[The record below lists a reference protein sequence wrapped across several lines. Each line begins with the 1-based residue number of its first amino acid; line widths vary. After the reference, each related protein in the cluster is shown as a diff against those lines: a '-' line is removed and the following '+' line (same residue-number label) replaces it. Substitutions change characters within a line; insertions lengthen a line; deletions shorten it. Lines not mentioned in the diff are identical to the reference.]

1 MQDEMD
7 AELTC
12 PVCQEIYTKDL
23 REPVLLPG
31 CGHTFCRTCLCSVE
45 TSGKVLCPTC
55 RKRHI
60 GSPMSSLPTIYALLS
75 LSEKYKKPLNSEAP
89 CLHHGSP
96 LEFWCRR
103 CQEAL
108 CGHCLLAGHLREGHV
123 VEKGSVFVAEK
134 KEEIVNSIAHLVN
147 EVEMKKELII
157 KQMGELINQI
167 ALNTEESQILHDSK
181 TEAENIL
188 KDIPNVNCI
197 DSALTSQVLVNSLQ
211 MGTQKIPLSRTKMS
225 DSSFCDKCKPC
236 PDMEAESHPVRLESC
251 TSVEEDAEDNREGM
265 HTEPHSPLEKEANES
280 FKYQV
285 NETTDKYLGESINL
299 GNVAGDVSE
308 RNSLVCSKNENLIQ
322 SNLIALRTKAPW
334 PLRCYVVGNDG
345 RTGKLKW
352 ENDKLHMYSLS
363 RAQNDAQ
370 FMIQL
375 SVVEWLISAESPEVF
390 LDLGSDQHYL
400 GRVYIRLY
408 GHLRRAQHFLALC
421 LGSLG
426 PSYKFSKF
434 HGVAKRGAPGE
445 TLAGGK
451 YITSENTI
459 SIQGLIPGLEWGG
472 HHISE
477 KRAGLVVGASGGRP
491 TEDAFFHI
499 CTKDHIG
506 RKFACVFGEVV
517 SEMQVL
523 RDAVYHMLQSDVQIT
538 DVGVILSQGI

>member
-1 MQDEMD
+1 MD

-31 CGHTFCRTCLCSVE
+31 CGHTFCRACLCTVE
-45 TSGKVLCPTC
+45 STGKVLCPTC
-55 RKRHI
+55 RKRHT

-75 LSEKYKKPLNSEAP
+75 LSEKYKKPLNTEAP
-89 CLHHGSP
+89 CQHHGSP
-96 LEFWCRR
+96 LEFWCRH

-108 CGHCLLAGHLREGHV
+108 CGHCLLTGHLREGHL
-123 VEKGSVFVAEK
+123 VEKGAVFVAEK
-134 KEEIVNSIAHLVN
+134 KEEIVSNISQLVN
-147 EVEMKKELII
+147 DVEMKKELII
-157 KQMGELINQI
+157 KQMGDLISQI

-188 KDIPNVNCI
+188 KNIPNVNCI
-197 DSALTSQVLVNSLQ
+197 DSALTLQVLVNSLET
-211 MGTQKIPLSRTKMS
+211 GTQKIPLSRIKMV
-225 DSSFCDKCKPC
+225 DSNFCDKCKPC
-236 PDMEAESHPVRLESC
+236 PDVEAVRPAVKLESC
-251 TSVEEDAEDNREGM
+251 TSMEEDADDNREGM
-265 HTEPHSPLEKEANES
+265 NTEPHSPLEREANEP
-280 FKYQV
+280 FKYQI
-285 NETTDKYLGESINL
+285 NETTDRYMSESQHSESVIGEV
-299 GNVAGDVSE
+299 GE
-308 RNSLVCSKNENLIQ
+308 RNSLIFTRNENL
-322 SNLIALRTKAPW
+322 NHANVIALRTKAPW
-334 PLRCYVVGNDG
+334 PLRCYVIGNDG

-352 ENDKLHMYSLS
+352 ENDKLHMYNLS
-363 RAQNDAQ
+363 RTQNDAQ

-390 LDLGSDQHYL
+390 LDLRSDQHYL

-451 YITSENTI
+451 YITAENTV

-477 KRAGLVVGASGGRP
+477 KRVGLVVGASGGRP

-517 SEMQVL
+517 SDMRVL
-523 RDAVYHMLQSDVQIT
+523 RDAVRHMQQSDVQIA
-538 DVGVILSQGI
+538 DVGVILSQGV